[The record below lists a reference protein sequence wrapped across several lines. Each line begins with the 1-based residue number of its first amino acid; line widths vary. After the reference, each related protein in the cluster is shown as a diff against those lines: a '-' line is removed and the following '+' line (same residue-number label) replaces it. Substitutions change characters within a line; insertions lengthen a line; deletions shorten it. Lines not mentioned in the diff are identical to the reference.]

1 MPLYKTIKPHANT
14 SIFVWNI
21 KDSLAKLSEG
31 IPLSDNSIERLKHMK
46 SEIHRRGF
54 LSVRHL
60 LKAAGYT
67 DHDLYYTPNGK
78 PHLRDGKNIS
88 ITHSYEFSAIII
100 SDYEIGI
107 DIEKN
112 REKIARIAPKFT
124 DFKVDFEN
132 NTPEQIELLTVIWG
146 AKESLY
152 KIYPYGGL
160 TFRNDIPV
168 TPFKL
173 SDTKTTAWI
182 NASDWSKKY
191 NIQFEKIENFTL
203 VYAHDNFN

>member
-1 MPLYKTIKPHANT
+1 MPLYKTIKPHTNT
-14 SIFVWNI
+14 TIFVWNI
-21 KDSLAKLSEG
+21 KDSLSKLSENM
-31 IPLSDNSIERLKHMK
+31 PLTDHSINRLKGMK
-46 SEIHRRGF
+46 SELHKRGF

-60 LKAAGYT
+60 LNVAGYT
-67 DHDLYYTPNGK
+67 DFDLYYTSNGK
-78 PHLRDGKNIS
+78 PHLKDGRNIS

-100 SDYEIGI
+100 SDFEIGI

-112 REKIARIAPKFT
+112 RTKITRIASKFT
-124 DFKVDFEN
+124 NYNVDFEN
-132 NTPEQIELLTVIWG
+132 QTDLQIEELTVIWG

-160 TFRNDIPV
+160 TFRNDIEV

-182 NASDWSKKY
+182 
-191 NIQFEKIENFTL
+191 T
-203 VYAHDNFN
+203 

>member
-14 SIFVWNI
+14 IIFVWNI
-21 KDSLAKLSEG
+21 KDSLAKLSENM
-31 IPLSDNSIERLKHMK
+31 PLSDNSIERLKHMR
-46 SEIHRRGF
+46 SELHRRGF

-60 LKAAGYT
+60 LKTAGYT
-67 DHDLYYTPNGK
+67 DFDLYYTPNGK
-78 PHLRDGKNIS
+78 PHLKDGKNIS

-112 REKIARIAPKFT
+112 RSKITRIASKFT
-124 DFKVDFEN
+124 DYKVDFEEQ
-132 NTPEQIELLTVIWG
+132 TAEQIEKLTVIWG

-160 TFRNDIPV
+160 TFRNDIKV

-173 SDTKTTAWI
+173 NDAKTTAWI
-182 NASDWSKKY
+182 KSTDWDKKY

>member
-1 MPLYKTIKPHANT
+1 MPLTDH
-14 SIFVWNI
+14 SIN
-21 KDSLAKLSEG
+21 
-31 IPLSDNSIERLKHMK
+31 RLKGMK
-46 SEIHRRGF
+46 SELHKRGF

-60 LKAAGYT
+60 LNAAGYT
-67 DHDLYYTPNGK
+67 DFDLYYTPNGK
-78 PHLRDGKNIS
+78 PHLKDGRNIS
-88 ITHSYEFSAIII
+88 ITHSYEFAAIII

-112 REKIARIAPKFT
+112 RPKITRIASKFT
-124 DFKVDFEN
+124 NYHVDFEN
-132 NTPEQIELLTVIWG
+132 QTDQQIEELTVIWG

-160 TFRNDIPV
+160 TFRNDIEV

-182 NASDWSKKY
+182 KSTDWNKKY